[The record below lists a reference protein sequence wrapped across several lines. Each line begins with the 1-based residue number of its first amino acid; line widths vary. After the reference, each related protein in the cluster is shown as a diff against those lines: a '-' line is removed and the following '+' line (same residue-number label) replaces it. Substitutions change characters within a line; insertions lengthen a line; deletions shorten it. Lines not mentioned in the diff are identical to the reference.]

1 MSPSAAASTLETS
14 TPPPR
19 DEVAVTAG
27 NYTHLTLYV
36 FGAFFLLA
44 TLIAM
49 GVSTLIQQDRL
60 RQRHMQDTQLA
71 SLTRVLQEYVSRTLA
86 ESTQSLKVLRIRADA
101 LNGQSPERQQMGLQE
116 SATQS
121 VAQHPEIAVLA
132 VYARG
137 QAHPVIARR
146 AEFSVQELPPQ
157 PGTLEI
163 PGHQSYQIQRPIQDA
178 HGKRLLPVYQFWPN
192 AGHNESWGGAIA
204 LIDLDYIE
212 SFYQDVRLSSNDRVH
227 LLDNQGGCLIS
238 FPMQEAHLDNMRPIT
253 NRALRPHPDL
263 AGIYQASF
271 DFEGQMHIGNFSQMQ
286 NFPLIVGTSRA
297 QAVMDAEFLEMRR
310 RLVWAAS
317 ALLVVLGALALL
329 IHFDMRR
336 REISRQTLGE
346 LNTSLEERV
355 QQRTAELEQSNREL
369 MAFSYSVSH
378 DLRAPLRAINGFAHA
393 LKEDNEHQLD
403 PQGREYLER
412 IYRASVRMGELIDEL
427 LSLANVSRAPLKY
440 QPLDLADIAREIVDE
455 LRMAHPER
463 QVEFHAPEHLPTE
476 GDEALL
482 RNALSNLLHNAWKFT
497 HTRTPAII
505 SLSVEEDNEVIRC
518 TLEDNGI
525 GFDMAHAKRLFQP
538 FQQLH
543 AHQGFGG
550 TGIGLASVRRI
561 IERHNGNIRA
571 EAEPDAGAR
580 FIFELP
586 RHARVLR
593 RRVRAGATRSEYR

>member
-1 MSPSAAASTLETS
+1 MSTSAAAGTLETGGPAS
-14 TPPPR
+14 REEAHGAP
-19 DEVAVTAG
+19 G
-27 NYTHLTLYV
+27 SYTHLTLYV
-36 FGAFFLLA
+36 FGAFFLLS

-71 SLTRVLQEYVSRTLA
+71 SLTRVLQEYVSRTLD
-86 ESTQSLKVLRIRADA
+86 ESTQSLKMLRIAA
-101 LNGQSPERQQMGLQE
+101 ETLNGQAQERQRKGLQE
-116 SATQS
+116 LATHS

-132 VYARG
+132 IYDRG
-137 QAHPVIARR
+137 QNHPIIARR
-146 AEFSVQELPPQ
+146 AEFTVQELPSQ
-157 PGTLEI
+157 PSALEI
-163 PGHQSYQIQRPIQDA
+163 PGGQPFQVQRPMQDA
-178 HGKRLLPVYQFWPN
+178 RGKRLLPVYQFWSG
-192 AGHNESWGGAIA
+192 AGHNESWEGAIA

-212 SFYQDVRLSSNDRVH
+212 SFYQDVRLSSDDRVH

-238 FPMQEAHLDNMRPIT
+238 FPLQGGRLDIMQPIT
-253 NRALRPHPDL
+253 NRSLHPHPDL
-263 AGIYQASF
+263 PGIYQASF
-271 DFEGQMHIGNFSQMQ
+271 DFEGKTHIGNFSRMQ

-310 RLVWAAS
+310 RLIWAAS
-317 ALLVVLGALALL
+317 ALLVVLGVIALL

-336 REISRQTLGE
+336 RERSRQTLGE
-346 LNTSLEERV
+346 VNTSLEERV

-393 LKEDNEHQLD
+393 LKEDNEEQLD
-403 PQGREYLER
+403 TQGREYLDR

-440 QPLDLADIAREIVDE
+440 QALDLADIAREIVDD

-463 QVEFHAPEHLPTE
+463 QVEFQAPEHLPTE

-497 HTRTPAII
+497 HTRTPAMI
-505 SLSVEEDNEVIRC
+505 SLSVQEDNEVIRY

-561 IERHNGNIRA
+561 IERHNGSIRA
-571 EAEPDAGAR
+571 EAQPDAGAR

-593 RRVRAGATRSEYR
+593 RRIRTGATRSEYR